1 MGQTGEYIMKN
12 LIKIFGLIGIST
24 GAIWGCVVGNNPA
37 AAQAEKKVPYWAS
50 LDEDEAR
57 MRTGP
62 STDFP
67 VKWVYKRKSL
77 PVKVVAVSSVWRK
90 IQDPDGDQ
98 GWMHVRLLNPRRTAV
113 VTGTSAGA
121 LRDEPAA
128 TSRIAWR
135 VEPGVVGRID
145 DCQKGWCRFDN
156 AGRAGYIEADKLF
169 GDEAP

>member
-1 MGQTGEYIMKN
+1 MKN
-12 LIKIFGLIGIST
+12 HIKILGLLGL
-24 GAIWGCVVGNNPA
+24 AICAVGSGSVA
-37 AAQAEKKVPYWAS
+37 SAQAEKKVPYWAS
-50 LDEDEAR
+50 LDEEEAR
-57 MRTGP
+57 MRVGP
-62 STDFP
+62 GTDFP

-77 PVKVVAVSSVWRK
+77 PVKVVGVSSVWRK
-90 IQDPDGDQ
+90 VQDPDGDQ

-113 VTGTSAGA
+113 VIGTGSGA
-121 LRDEPAA
+121 LRDEPAV

-145 DCQKGWCRFDN
+145 DCVKGWCRFDN